1 LRAEDIFYAVA
12 LAILMGWLAL
22 SSGVIAPHD
31 SPASISPAASRAT
44 AAAASTTE
52 RPRVVAEVTLDTER
66 FYILVGEG
74 PPSFGVAV
82 DADDEPLPDAPG
94 L

>member
-1 LRAEDIFYAVA
+1 MFYAVA
-12 LAILMGWLAL
+12 LAILMAWLAF
-22 SSGVIAPHD
+22 SSGAL
-31 SPASISPAASRAT
+31 SPQ
-44 AAAASTTE
+44 AASTSVPSSSAQPAPIAVVTPE

-66 FYILVGEG
+66 FLILVSDG

-82 DADDEPLPDAPG
+82 DAGDEPRSDASG

>member
-1 LRAEDIFYAVA
+1 MNNVDNRLLTSHNGSPISTAARET
-12 LAILMGWLAL
+12 
-22 SSGVIAPHD
+22 AP
-31 SPASISPAASRAT
+31 
-44 AAAASTTE
+44 AAASTAE
-52 RPRVVAEVTLDTER
+52 RPHVVAEVTLDTER

-82 DADDEPLPDAPG
+82 DASDEPLPDAPG

>member
-1 LRAEDIFYAVA
+1 MFYAVA
-12 LAILMGWLAL
+12 LAILMAWLAF
-22 SSGVIAPHD
+22 SSGALSPHAPTV
-31 SPASISPAASRAT
+31 SISSASPQVAPVIVAAP
-44 AAAASTTE
+44 E

-66 FYILVGEG
+66 FLILVGDG

-82 DADDEPLPDAPG
+82 DADDAPRSDASG